1 MESLGVGVQM
11 QHSAHQPLLPI
22 STSAEFGL
30 HFPEQES
37 SARVERALDGLS
49 EVLLDADCTLSLE
62 LGPLGPEGRRKT
74 LRPERHGPYTGNT
87 IIVSSQRQINKTCV
101 ERCFVKIPSV

>member
-1 MESLGVGVQM
+1 MHFAAESPDPGN
-11 QHSAHQPLLPI
+11 HQQI
-22 STSAEFGL
+22 WVNVS
-30 HFPEQES
+30 EQES

-74 LRPERHGPYTGNT
+74 LRPERDGPYTGNT